1 MGYRLFYIYQ
11 TTIIKIINYY
21 LFYDQVSI
29 SAQKKEE
36 GELSI
41 LFNDFELPLKYQQW
55 MDIYEYH
62 LENPKKS
69 QWQVSLAF
77 RVSKGTVWNAYR
89 FMEKVI

>member
-29 SAQKKEE
+29 SAQKKES

-41 LFNDFELPLKYQQW
+41 LFELGLPVHLSGW
-55 MDIYEYH
+55 MEICEFHIKNPELSQFQVALHFNTSKKTIWRAYH
-62 LENPKKS
+62 LLE
-69 QWQVSLAF
+69 
-77 RVSKGTVWNAYR
+77 
-89 FMEKVI
+89 